1 MKFPFKQT
9 IQYKTV
15 ALLLFVTFT
24 FSSTNAQSNLE
35 SIVRDI
41 LNLDQPEQYL
51 NNYMEPFSTAFGSI
65 VAGTIYHRAGG
76 KEFPGIDVGLVYH
89 YMKIPEAAR
98 TFADAAGRQPTVFG
112 EKIPGSSGIPG
123 TGNNELLIPQLQLNI
138 GLFSGFEMMLRGS
151 NYHINDIGEMSLR
164 GFGVKYG
171 LSDLLPETRVP
182 LDMSVQ
188 VVYLTYGIDK
198 WLNSGSFAMNL
209 QLSAN
214 LMSSALKIF
223 GGVGYESSSLKIS
236 TQKITDIGDA
246 AIGDVSILG
255 ENRFRVTLGTNLKIL
270 FLNTHI
276 EYNLGKY
283 NSASAGLMLGF

>member
-1 MKFPFKQT
+1 MF
-9 IQYKTV
+9 IV
-15 ALLLFVTFT
+15 V
-24 FSSTNAQSNLE
+24 FSFADTNAQSPLE

-41 LNLDQPEQYL
+41 LSLDAPQPYL
-51 NNYMEPFSTAFGSI
+51 ESYFEPFSTAFGSI
-65 VAGTIYHRAGG
+65 VAGTIYHRAGV
-76 KEFPGIDVGLVYH
+76 KEFPGIDIGLVYH
-89 YMKIPEAAR
+89 YMNIPGAER
-98 TFADAAGRQPTVFG
+98 TFTDAAGKQPTVFG
-112 EKIPGSSGIPG
+112 ETTPGPSGIPG
-123 TGNNELLIPQLQLNI
+123 TGTNELLIPQLQLNV
-138 GLFSGFEMMLRGS
+138 GLFSGFELMLRGS
-151 NYHINDIGEMSLR
+151 NYRIPDVGDMSLR

-171 LSDLLPETRVP
+171 LSDLLPVSRVP

-214 LMSSALKIF
+214 LVSTTLKIF
-223 GGVGYESSSLKIS
+223 GGIGYESSSLKIS

-255 ENRFRVTLGTNLKIL
+255 QNRFRMTLGANLKIL
-270 FLNTHI
+270 FLNTHV

-283 NSASAGLMLGF
+283 NSVSAGLMLGF